1 MSTLLGAGRLG
12 RFSFRQP
19 MESPDLESWSVPPER
34 RWAKRFPVTWPIKVR
49 GLNSAGQSFE
59 ESGELGNLSSAGA
72 LVRLDQKL
80 QVGAETE
87 VLILVPLRT
96 ETWMKYPATVMR
108 VENGAGRAGLGI
120 KFSTCR
126 PQFLIE

>member
-1 MSTLLGAGRLG
+1 
-12 RFSFRQP
+12 
-19 MESPDLESWSVPPER
+19 MESLDHEREMAQAER

-49 GLNSAGQSFE
+49 GLNSTGQTFE
-59 ESGELGNLSSAGA
+59 ESGELRNLSSVGA
-72 LVRLDQKL
+72 LVRLDRKL
-80 QVGAETE
+80 LVGAQTE
-87 VLILVPLRT
+87 VLIKVPLRI

-108 VENGAGRAGLGI
+108 VENGAGTTGLGI